1 MQQEIGLYELNRRV
15 KEVINKSF
23 THPIKVVAE
32 ISELNENRNGHCY
45 IMLVEKSEDDDRIK
59 AQARATIWSYT
70 YRMLKPFFETTTG
83 RKLSVGLKVLLTVEV
98 VFHELYGYS
107 LNIKDIDPSYTLG
120 DIERR
125 RREIINRLKAEGIID
140 MNKELEFP
148 VHPKNIAI
156 ISSSTAAGYGDFISQ
171 LENNSF
177 GFKFSY
183 KLFSAIMQGER
194 AESSIIDALLRI
206 YEYEDI
212 FDIVVI
218 IRGGGAAADLNC
230 FDTYDL
236 AANIAQFPIPVI
248 SGIGHERDVTIVDH
262 VSNTRV
268 KTPTA
273 AAEFIISKT
282 NEFAEFISDF
292 ENDFFYSVEK
302 LISNNKA
309 TIKHLFAGFSP
320 VVKSIL
326 KPDSHKLEMLAGKIN
341 ASSVIYTRQQC
352 SDLKQ
357 TVKRLSKSISLS
369 FNNSKANLNE
379 IPDVLAKNINNKVE
393 KDSNKIQKYYSMV
406 KLADPVN
413 ILKKGYTLSYAEG
426 KLIKSVKDISY
437 NQTLLTRFSDGEVSS
452 TINKI
457 IFQKDKN

>member
-1 MQQEIGLYELNRRV
+1 MQQEIGLYELNRRIKGV
-15 KEVINKSF
+15 LNNSF
-23 THPIKVVAE
+23 SQPVKVVAE

-45 IMLVEKSEDDDRIK
+45 LMLVEKSEEDDRIK

-83 RKLSVGLKVLLTVEV
+83 RRLGVGLKVLLTVEI

-125 RREIINRLKAEGIID
+125 RREIIKKLEADGIIH

-148 VHPKNIAI
+148 IHPKNIAV
-156 ISSSTAAGYGDFISQ
+156 ISSATAAGYGDFIDQ
-171 LENNSF
+171 LENNPYR
-177 GFKFSY
+177 FKFTH

-194 AESSIIDALLRI
+194 AEDSIIDALGRI

-236 AANIAQFPIPVI
+236 ASNIAQFPIPVV
-248 SGIGHERDVTIVDH
+248 SGIGHERDITIVDH
-262 VSNTRV
+262 VANTRV

-282 NEFAEFISDF
+282 NEFAEFILDF
-292 ENDFFYSVEK
+292 ENDFLYSVEK
-302 LISNNKA
+302 LLGDNKA
-309 TIKHLFAGFSP
+309 IIKQLFAGFSP

-326 KPDSHKLEMLAGKIN
+326 KQNSHKLNILAGKIN
-341 ASSVIYTRQQC
+341 TSSVIYTRQQQ
-352 SDLKQ
+352 SDLEEKLR
-357 TVKRLSKSISLS
+357 RLRKSISL
-369 FNNSKANLNE
+369 
-379 IPDVLAKNINNKVE
+379 NINNYKAELNEVPGDLDKVVNNKLE
-393 KDSNKIQKYYSMV
+393 KDTNKIQKYTSIV

-413 ILKKGYTLSYAEG
+413 ILKKGYSLSYVDG
-426 KLIKSVKDISY
+426 KLVKSVKEISKD
-437 NQTLLTRFSDGEVSS
+437 QIMFTKFSDGEVSS
-452 TINKI
+452 TVKEI
-457 IFQKDKN
+457 ISKKDK